1 MAETENDQVNTRSRS
16 RTRRSALTDIS
27 NFGNNIVGKL
37 SSVTKRISTN
47 TKKRKFQVQAF
58 SLKAIL
64 SHSSLRQFFV
74 G

>member
-1 MAETENDQVNTRSRS
+1 MAETENDQNNVPTRS

-27 NFGNNIVGKL
+27 NFGNNIVEKF
-37 SSVTKRISTN
+37 TKRISTN

>member
-27 NFGNNIVGKL
+27 NFGNNIVEKF
-37 SSVTKRISTN
+37 TKRISTN